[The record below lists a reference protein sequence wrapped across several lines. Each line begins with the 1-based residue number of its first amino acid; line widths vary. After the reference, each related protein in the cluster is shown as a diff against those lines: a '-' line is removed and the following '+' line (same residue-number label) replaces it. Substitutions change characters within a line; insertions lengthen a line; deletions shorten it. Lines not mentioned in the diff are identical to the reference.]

1 MPSACKILNQETE
14 FQNKIKEIFF
24 KNIRIAIHT
33 KCEYKVLKNQR
44 QNQVSLLAEP
54 EVMYY

>member
-14 FQNKIKEIFF
+14 FQNKIKENF
-24 KNIRIAIHT
+24 KEKFAIHT